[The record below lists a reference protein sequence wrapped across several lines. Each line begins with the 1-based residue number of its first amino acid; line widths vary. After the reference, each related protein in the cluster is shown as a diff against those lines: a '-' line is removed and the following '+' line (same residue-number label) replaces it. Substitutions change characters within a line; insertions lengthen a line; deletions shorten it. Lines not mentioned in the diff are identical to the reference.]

1 MIYAQNEKL
10 FGALHKDMMGIGTMM
25 NDIGKIQAAAMQNMD
40 KNSSQY
46 YTQSIKL
53 DTERNAILKEMLEM
67 QRKMYESSAAKE
79 RAEREKGNSKKRMRW
94 NDIQYN
100 GMPDLGN
107 YAKLV
112 GSNIKNLT
120 GMLNMP
126 GMDGDSNMLA
136 SMMVSPLQYMM
147 EFAVKGI
154 IPATIKEATK
164 ELNDTI
170 AGVFGLTMSRMHNA
184 KRKGSGGIWEML
196 SNVFGVNL
204 DPNRTIDTTKYE
216 RGPIPFDGITRKA
229 IIDVIPTYLRRIEAH
244 LTGKRERAYDYDSGR
259 WVTGEEVKKE
269 LERVK
274 ERYEKSGTSEFMR
287 DFSKQSKKIAFTNES
302 DSNKYFKAQRELEKY
317 LFEVGGDINIDVG
330 PAGNGV
336 NPAKYPNLSD
346 PNVWKMITSTIR
358 SMYTFTGANG
368 KSNFKSSKI
377 MGLAKNVN
385 EAKANEDRFY
395 RSLEEGT
402 SAIKS
407 FLSSG
412 LSGIDKHGDTDKNG
426 NFNAKSPYMTF
437 KDEHGNSLFNYL
449 QNINKEL
456 SFIRINGIRGWGDGS
471 YKNNSKFVPFDRIDI
486 KNPNWS
492 NPNTN
497 NNKTIEQKEAEN
509 AYKNALE
516 NAKRG
521 KAITFTDLDRL
532 DAKQLANLMG
542 AIRDSATNEHNAE
555 LRSMVDSNAIS
566 SYLDKRFGTDKTSLE
581 EVNRRRKAGNKAADE
596 DEYAGLE
603 TNDPVEK
610 NFVQKIMEKINKA
623 GSLTRAISSTGTEIF
638 RDMLYSADAAIY
650 HMFFKSDLS
659 SDDKNKKKFKGFM
672 DFMADKINTTFEKVS
687 NYFKDHV
694 LDPLKEKLGITED
707 SKQRFKDTFS
717 GMAKGLGRMYVQANK
732 DVFGESYKYFTGEE
746 FGSKKAKYGLTP
758 DPTLKP
764 IANKNLINEIYDTK
778 QPTKT
783 PAIKGKQVGDTAAP
797 VLDFDSLGGLAKGTM
812 GRPFMGKSM
821 LSKGELIFNSRG
833 VSMINKTGAY
843 SVNEPSHILNSED
856 SHTLLTGMGIN
867 AGPKHSIASSLAK
880 EKAEKNRLF
889 GTNNGRGIAHHGD
902 ANIKIDGTDITL
914 GELLST
920 AKKYA
925 PETAAG
931 GAMGGL
937 LGLLVGG
944 PLIGAAIGGA
954 SMLIKN
960 SDTLKKK
967 LFGDEKQEGG
977 LIPAKIQQ
985 SVMKYFPS
993 MAKYGMAGILPGL
1006 ITPFGPLGGLLLGG
1020 AFGFLKQ
1027 NEDFKERYFGENGK
1041 LKITKKEQ
1049 DILKKMFPA
1058 AGKGAIAG
1066 LVGSVIVGG
1075 PFGLLGS
1082 AALGAGL
1089 GMMGATDEFK
1099 NMLLGIE
1106 VDGVRSGGIVGAFKE
1121 TISPLTDA
1129 FRNLGKSLLN
1139 TFDKNIID
1147 PLSRFVRPAIHA
1159 IPQVLGIIPRKI
1171 NDWVKDKVFKTGK
1184 TVMEKWFGKDSIAG
1198 KAARGAIGLAGLPF
1212 KAMTAPFRAL
1222 GLAGDAIKMRQINT
1236 MNASYMT
1243 AEERME
1249 FMKSKN
1255 KKVSD
1260 MDIMMA
1266 GADKDTLKELRENLT
1281 YRTDNV
1287 NAIQKKAKSS
1297 GSEIL
1302 RMLDGFQG
1310 TSGGKISVKARGK
1323 IAKALNSEN
1332 SEKTIMNIL
1341 AKEGLTKE
1349 EFNQLMHGDN
1359 DLAGKLANYNDLYNR
1374 KRRAQGRSD
1383 KGMSEADAKVQ
1394 EILRKSGIKNFDINN
1409 THDVEKLIANLTT
1422 EIDHKDAMTDE
1433 ENEANEKAWNLD
1445 NERNKKLDDLV
1456 AATKM
1461 QVQLL
1466 GALNGLSY
1474 KDIEN
1479 KLKDNINKISSGQE
1493 PDMDFNNLKALAQT
1507 ADARNATEA
1516 NINEAEGVINYTKD
1530 KQADYLMGKYV
1541 DPTGASDE
1549 ELKNL
1554 RDAATR
1560 PSEGRKLSNLY
1571 RGGGANKL
1579 FKMAAKHKLSIEQ
1592 MSALGESVGTFISF
1606 IKGCNLSAKWFDVSA
1621 AKHIVSLDPVDRKS
1635 LMTLISLN
1643 GFRMW
1648 VIARKTPL
1656 TDKDLKSISL
1666 RTANAKNDRN
1676 EFNSRFETASNNIK
1690 KFNTIESVVNMSTAD
1705 WVNGGKSDIINPGE
1719 ASNVSPV
1726 DGGETTETGEGVASN
1741 GLGTMLLGGAKA
1753 LLGGGA
1759 KLIGGLFK
1767 GGAKLAGKA
1776 VGGADRFIG
1785 NRVNSLLNGG
1795 EIVENGYAS
1804 GQTPMNLD
1812 ETDKAGDGRDV
1823 VPTSEGMAL
1832 IKRGTDGSV
1841 DYDTTDSG
1849 TKSVLQKL
1857 GLKKKFAEKLHAA
1870 QLRASELTTKVFGET
1885 EEEKRKNKLGML
1897 GLILGGT
1904 FLAKTGIFKKLFE
1917 GVIKPLWD
1925 DHLKPFIFDKALP
1938 WIGDTL
1944 PKLVSG
1950 AVKLI
1955 ADTLPGLVSGAV
1967 QLVTK
1972 YIPDIISGAVK
1983 TIITNFPT
1991 LLKAFG
1997 VGLADGVN
2005 DLLKKTTNN
2014 DHGEGTSTT
2023 TTKDNL
2029 KQAYDKDGNLL
2040 TGDDLKNATEIYNE
2054 QGAKGEID
2062 KNGNITFKDESFRYA
2077 TLAHTVGGASLRALL
2092 KGGLPGAELA
2102 SKALNFVGKHGGPSG
2117 KVLKV
2122 AGKAILAPIK
2132 AAGNIG
2138 RGAMNMF
2145 VERGMT
2151 KAAGGEVPGLVTDVL
2166 NRAGGAK
2173 LGQGIDKAK
2182 GAATNVISKVASKAN
2197 KMKDAAKIAIDS
2209 GKYLAANP
2217 ELAGAATKTEKVI
2230 SKVVGV
2236 GNKFKDFL
2244 NTGRELTRMKEVMP
2258 ALANKAG
2265 IGQKTA
2271 SVAAKAIDGAKDISS
2286 KIPGIL
2292 DNLSAAINKAFSDG
2306 PILKKFKSVLNVF
2319 GKLGDKVT
2327 KVLLSI
2333 KEKLFTFFSKVIT
2346 TNAPKVS
2353 AEVIKKAAD
2362 KAFFVI
2368 GIVQGI
2374 ADFTIGCDQAE
2385 AILGVPETNI
2395 FEEFMCGIVNF
2406 LCGLSIIL
2414 TIVPGVPTIARECLK
2429 FILGFMGKEGDL
2441 EARQK
2446 EADAEWE
2453 KYKEETGSTE
2463 SKDEY
2468 LKNNKSVSGKI
2479 GKVVG
2484 KAWDSTKKFVGG
2496 AIDGAKE
2503 FIGNAATGVKNIASG
2518 AWEGIKTGAS
2528 AVGNFVGNAASKVGD
2543 FIGGAVD
2550 GLGKA
2555 GASLLDGISQVGKFV
2570 IKGDIGGLMGFNTG
2584 IEGTETYEGNLARPV
2599 VGIIKTMSFIPTVI
2613 SAGVHKVGDFVGG
2626 IVENVIKV
2634 GKDLL
2639 GGVAQVS
2646 KYVLK
2651 GDIIGL
2657 MGFNSGVKD
2666 TESYEGNLAKPVVGA
2681 IKLVSFMPTVI
2692 SAIVHK
2698 VGDVIGGLIDVVK
2711 SAGSGAIGIS
2721 KDLGAKMIDGDLK
2734 GFMDYSS
2741 PTYDNP
2747 VGNAASMVFT
2757 GFSKAALFMPTLI
2770 SSGIHLIGDNIGNI
2784 INTVK
2789 SVGSGAIGISK
2800 DLGAKMIDGDLRG
2813 LIRYEAPTYDNPVGD
2828 IASKIFTG
2836 VSKVALFVPTTI
2848 SDIIHKIG
2856 DGIGALIG
2864 VVKSV
2869 GLGAMEISTGLGE
2882 KMREGDIGGLIDYA
2896 APEYGNPVG
2905 DIASKIFTG
2914 VGKVALFV
2922 PTTISAGITIVG
2934 NAIGKVIDGAKAVGN
2949 EILNIGPTLGHYM
2962 IDGDLSGLMDY
2973 ESSTS
2978 KEEGPMS
2985 VVSSIL
2991 TTIGKVTLFVPTA
3004 ISSGVHSVV
3013 DFVGNIAKSGADNM
3027 TKTNQ
3032 LVDDAINGK
3041 VSIFSSEYWDT
3052 GDSGDGVAGFV
3063 SKGFNLITRL
3073 ISVPRVI
3080 IGSVF
3085 KGLGDFFNGI
3095 VDWVGG
3101 FFDGVKDFFSDPLG
3115 FIYKKFTEA
3124 SPEPGEVQQQ
3134 SQNVADGLHGGY
3146 GTSRSKFGRGY
3157 SKQNDPSI
3165 ANIGFNSRG
3174 DSSRQTIGDSAC
3186 GPTAAVNVMES
3197 MYGRGGNEVLKA
3209 ANYALKG
3216 GYKERDGGTRPE
3228 FFTNYFRDN
3237 GLDSEMSTN
3246 RSQLAANINSGM
3258 PTVLMGSDANGTSGR
3273 TPYGRNPHYVTVTG
3287 TDGRGNAIVQ
3297 DPEAKKDNQLYNMN
3311 TLLNKS
3317 NLGISAYGRGG
3328 RIPFHRIL
3336 PTHAFGKYGLG
3347 KWGRGEATIGAD
3359 GLLTGK
3365 VINIPPGKGAF
3376 FVYMA
3381 WRKITGASY
3390 QLTLKQKAG
3399 EKYDSDGFAKIGDRW
3414 VIACTSTFGVIG
3426 DYVDFYQSNGNV
3438 FKCIIGDL
3446 KNPRDPGWCVWGHSE
3461 GKNVIEFVTNWPDHH
3476 INPGTKNLHPEWGGQ
3491 TVVKAV
3497 NGGSFFTPEE
3507 NLAQRKF
3514 LYKRYNGLY
3523 PGIGPNGEW
3532 TKVDGDT
3539 TSSGTVTN
3547 MGGVYSGVDGA
3558 TTSGDSSQQQEPQ
3571 GILNI
3576 FSNLLDNSLAGKAL
3590 AAFTGGVSGSDSS
3603 SSSSSSSSIGGAD
3616 NFSGTAGRYE
3626 GDATGDPK
3634 KLLEAAASQVGYKED
3649 HSRKDNSGR
3658 SWSKFGDWFG
3668 MPYDEW
3674 CAMFV
3679 SWAANQAGI
3688 STKVIPK
3695 HAYTPAGADA
3705 FTKMGAQLVSPQNA
3719 SPGDIVYF
3727 YYPRAGRIAHIGIVE
3742 KGGDAVHTIEGNT
3755 GANIDEVARHTY
3767 QFSDKT
3773 LNKIFRPNYEVPN
3786 GSTNN
3791 IASNN
3796 AIASPTT
3803 NASNKFS
3810 STTISATGTW
3820 GNGPKPASNL
3830 GTFKAGPVKN
3840 VGYNINNTGNKL
3852 EKGYKTSGIKNG
3864 DVITYNGRRIAASGT
3879 SSPKYGM
3886 GDANLSSNI
3895 IVQLLYKIA
3904 DNTDKL
3910 GMILDIL
3917 SDKLNLKIDSKDV
3930 HKHTSPVNLKRKIR
3944 DALNNRSGIKDSND
3958 SRSIEDMITSMRL
3971 VASQ

>member
-1 MIYAQNEKL
+1 MALTRVDKYLKNLARSTVFTVADVTKSDLMPDTMEFIQANKQVLTTTYSLLKNPSATFKKTVGAIQESKVYKALDYGVKNTLEDLRTGNFYNVERKDRDEARLAGMDASNMGDLSEFGVDDDWEKNLGKSDKSKPEKSNVVTSGDEAVVSAVEGSIAASTSANVNAIIGSTDVIVKNSRANTAMIYAQNEKL

-25 NDIGKIQAAAMQNMD
+25 NDIGKIQAAAMQNID

-79 RAEREKGNSKKRMRW
+79 KAEREKNNSKKRMRW

-112 GSNIKNLT
+112 GSNIKNIT
-120 GMLNMP
+120 GMLNLP

-170 AGVFGLTMSRMHNA
+170 AGMFGLTMSRMNNA
-184 KRKGSGGIWEML
+184 RRNGTGGIWEML
-196 SNVFGVNL
+196 SKVFGVNL
-204 DPNRTIDTTKYE
+204 EPNRSIDTSKYE

-229 IIDVIPTYLRRIEAH
+229 VIDVIPTYLRRIEAH

-302 DSNKYFKAQRELEKY
+302 DSNKFFKAQRELEKY

-336 NPAKYPNLSD
+336 SPTKYPNLSD

-412 LSGIDKHGDTDKNG
+412 LSGIDKHGSTDKNG

-456 SFIRINGIRGWGDGS
+456 SFIRINGIRDWGDGS

-497 NNKTIEQKEAEN
+497 NNKSIEQKEAEK

-521 KAITFTDLDRL
+521 KAIAFTDLDRL

-566 SYLDKRFGTDKTSLE
+566 SYLDKRFGVDKTSLE

-603 TNDPVEK
+603 TNDPAEK
-610 NFVQKIMEKINKA
+610 NFVQKIMEKINKT

-694 LDPLKEKLGITED
+694 LDPLKEKLGINED

-746 FGSKKAKYGLTP
+746 FGSKKTKYGLTP
-758 DPTLKP
+758 DPTPKP

-783 PAIKGKQVGDTAAP
+783 PVTKGKQVGGTAAP
-797 VLDFDSLGGLAKGTM
+797 ILDLDSLGGLAKGTM

-889 GTNNGRGIAHHGD
+889 GTNGKGIAHHADGT
-902 ANIKIDGTDITL
+902 NVKIDGTDITL

-960 SDTLKKK
+960 SDSLKKK

-977 LIPAKIQQ
+977 LVPAKIQQ

-1147 PLSRFVRPAIHA
+1147 PLSRFIRPAIHA

-1222 GLAGDAIKMRQINT
+1222 GGIGDAIRMKQINT

-1255 KKVSD
+1255 KKVSKLD
-1260 MDIMMA
+1260 EMMA
-1266 GADKDTLKELRENLT
+1266 GANKDTLKELRENLT

-1310 TSGGKISVKARGK
+1310 TSGGKISAKARDK
-1323 IAKALNSEN
+1323 ISKALNSEN
-1332 SEKTIMNIL
+1332 SEKAIMNIL

-1359 DLAGKLANYNDLYNR
+1359 DLAGKLTNYNDLYSR
-1374 KRRAQGRSD
+1374 KLRAQNRSD
-1383 KGMSEADAKVQ
+1383 TGMSEADAKVQ

-1422 EIDHKDAMTDE
+1422 EIEHKDAMSDE
-1433 ENEANEKAWNLD
+1433 ENEANEKAWDLDVARNTKLD
-1445 NERNKKLDDLV
+1445 NLV

-1466 GALNGLSY
+1466 GALNGLSS

-1493 PDMDFNNLKALAQT
+1493 PDMDINNLRALAQT

-1516 NINEAEGVINYTKD
+1516 NINKAEGVINYAKD
-1530 KQADYLMGKYV
+1530 QQADYLMGKYV
-1541 DPTGASDE
+1541 DPTGASEE

-1579 FKMAAKHKLSIEQ
+1579 FKMAAKHRLSIEQ
-1592 MSALGESVGTFISF
+1592 MSVLGESVGTFISF
-1606 IKGCNLSAKWFDVSA
+1606 IKGCNLSAKWFDASA

-1656 TDKDLKSISL
+1656 TDKDLQSISL

-1676 EFNSRFETASNNIK
+1676 EFNSRFETASNNVK
-1690 KFNTIESVVNMSTAD
+1690 KFNTIESVINMSTAD
-1705 WVNGGKSDIINPGE
+1705 WVNGGKTNIFNSD
-1719 ASNVSPV
+1719 ASNVTPV
-1726 DGGETTETGEGVASN
+1726 DGGETTETGENVASN

-1753 LLGGGA
+1753 LLSGGA
-1759 KLIGGLFK
+1759 KLVGGLFK
-1767 GGAKLAGKA
+1767 GGAKLTGKA
-1776 VGGADRFIG
+1776 LRGADRFVG

-1795 EIVENGYAS
+1795 EIVDNGYAA

-1885 EEEKRKNKLGML
+1885 EEEKRKSKLGML

-1938 WIGDTL
+1938 WIGETL
-1944 PKLVSG
+1944 PKL
-1950 AVKLI
+1950 
-1955 ADTLPGLVSGAV
+1955 
-1967 QLVTK
+1967 
-1972 YIPDIISGAVK
+1972 ISGAVSMI
-1983 TIITNFPT
+1983 TEHIPAIIQGAVTAIITNFPT

-1997 VGLADGVN
+1997 VGIADGVN
-2005 DLLKKTTNN
+2005 NLLKKTTNN

-2023 TTKDNL
+2023 TSKDNL

-2040 TGDDLKNATEIYNE
+2040 TGDDLKNATELYNE

-2062 KNGNITFKDESFRYA
+2062 ENGNITFKDESNRHA
-2077 TLAHTVGGASLRALL
+2077 TLIHTVGDASFRALL
-2092 KGGLPGAELA
+2092 KGGLPGVELA
-2102 SKALNFVGKHGGPSG
+2102 SKALNFVGKHGGPTG

-2145 VERGMT
+2145 VERGMV
-2151 KAAGGEVPGLVTDVL
+2151 KAAGGKNPRLITDIL

-2182 GAATNVISKVASKAN
+2182 GATANIISNVASKAS
-2197 KMKDAAKIAIDS
+2197 KIKDAAKIAIDS

-2236 GNKFKDFL
+2236 GNKI
-2244 NTGRELTRMKEVMP
+2244 
-2258 ALANKAG
+2258 ANSA
-2265 IGQKTA
+2265 IGQNTA
-2271 SVAAKAIDGAKDISS
+2271 SAVTKVVDGAKGLGGKIATIISN
-2286 KIPGIL
+2286 IGT
-2292 DNLSAAINKAFSDG
+2292 AINKAFSNG
-2306 PILKKFKSVLNVF
+2306 PILSKFKSVLNVF

-2368 GIVQGI
+2368 AIMQGV
-2374 ADFTIGCDQAE
+2374 ADFTTGCDQAE
-2385 AILGVPETNI
+2385 AILGVSETNI
-2395 FEEFMCGIVNF
+2395 FEEFMCGIVK
-2406 LCGLSIIL
+2406 LLSGISLIL
-2414 TIVPGVPTIARECLK
+2414 TIVPGVPTIARGCLN
-2429 FILGFMGKEGDL
+2429 FILGLMGKEGDL

-2453 KYKEETGSTE
+2453 KYKQETGSTE

-2468 LKNNKSVSGKI
+2468 LKYNKSVSGKL
-2479 GKVVG
+2479 GKAVG
-2484 KAWDSTKKFVGG
+2484 KAWDSTKKVVGG
-2496 AIDGAKE
+2496 AIDG
-2503 FIGNAATGVKNIASG
+2503 VKNVASG

-2528 AVGNFVGNAASKVGD
+2528 AVGNFVGGAANKVGEV
-2543 FIGGAVD
+2543 IGGAVD

-2555 GASLLDGISQVGKFV
+2555 GSDLLDGIGQVGKFIV
-2570 IKGDIGGLMGFNTG
+2570 KGDIGGLMGFNTG
-2584 IEGTETYEGNLARPV
+2584 IKGTETYEGNLARPV
-2599 VGIIKTMSFIPTVI
+2599 VGAIKTVSFLPTVA
-2613 SAGVHKVGDFVGG
+2613 SAGAHKLGGLIGDAVNGIKKIGGAAIDTFKDLGKLTFDGKVDDLFAYRSPAESEGGIAADVSMVAGMVGKFIAAPFALVSAGIHGVFDFVG
-2626 IVENVIKV
+2626 
-2634 GKDLL
+2634 DTFTS
-2639 GGVAQVS
+2639 AA
-2646 KYVLK
+2646 
-2651 GDIIGL
+2651 DII
-2657 MGFNSGVKD
+2657 
-2666 TESYEGNLAKPVVGA
+2666 
-2681 IKLVSFMPTVI
+2681 
-2692 SAIVHK
+2692 
-2698 VGDVIGGLIDVVK
+2698 
-2711 SAGSGAIGIS
+2711 
-2721 KDLGAKMIDGDLK
+2721 
-2734 GFMDYSS
+2734 
-2741 PTYDNP
+2741 
-2747 VGNAASMVFT
+2747 
-2757 GFSKAALFMPTLI
+2757 
-2770 SSGIHLIGDNIGNI
+2770 
-2784 INTVK
+2784 
-2789 SVGSGAIGISK
+2789 
-2800 DLGAKMIDGDLRG
+2800 
-2813 LIRYEAPTYDNPVGD
+2813 
-2828 IASKIFTG
+2828 
-2836 VSKVALFVPTTI
+2836 
-2848 SDIIHKIG
+2848 
-2856 DGIGALIG
+2856 
-2864 VVKSV
+2864 
-2869 GLGAMEISTGLGE
+2869 
-2882 KMREGDIGGLIDYA
+2882 
-2896 APEYGNPVG
+2896 
-2905 DIASKIFTG
+2905 
-2914 VGKVALFV
+2914 
-2922 PTTISAGITIVG
+2922 
-2934 NAIGKVIDGAKAVGN
+2934 
-2949 EILNIGPTLGHYM
+2949 
-2962 IDGDLSGLMDY
+2962 
-2973 ESSTS
+2973 
-2978 KEEGPMS
+2978 
-2985 VVSSIL
+2985 
-2991 TTIGKVTLFVPTA
+2991 
-3004 ISSGVHSVV
+3004 
-3013 DFVGNIAKSGADNM
+3013 
-3027 TKTNQ
+3027 TKTDT
-3032 LVDDAINGK
+3032 LVDKAINGD
-3041 VSIFSSEYWDT
+3041 VSIFSSDYWDS
-3052 GDSGDGVAGFV
+3052 GINGDGFGATVG
-3063 SKGFNLITRL
+3063 KGFSYFTKI
-3073 ISVPRVI
+3073 ISLPRI
-3080 IGSVF
+3080 MISQVF
-3085 KGLGDFFNGI
+3085 NGLGDFFNGI

-3228 FFTNYFRDN
+3228 FFTNYFRAN

-3246 RSQLAANINSGM
+3246 RFQLAANINSGM

-3311 TLLNKS
+3311 TLLSKS
-3317 NLGISAYGRGG
+3317 NLGISAYGRGS

-3347 KWGRGEATIGAD
+3347 KWGRGEATVGGD
-3359 GLLTGK
+3359 GLLTGR
-3365 VINIPPGKGAF
+3365 VINIPAGLGSY
-3376 FVYMA
+3376 FVIEG
-3381 WRKITGASY
+3381 WHTITSTQGTW
-3390 QLTLKQKAG
+3390 QGRLKMKC
-3399 EKYDSDGFAKIGDRW
+3399 ENYDQEGFAKIGDRY
-3414 VIACTSTFGVIG
+3414 VIACTTVYGVVG

-3438 FKCIIGDL
+3438 FKCIIGDI
-3446 KNPRDPGWCVWGHSE
+3446 KSAGDANIGVYGHDY
-3461 GKNVIEFVTNWPDHH
+3461 GKNVLEFICNRSWYGPPMHA
-3476 INPGTKNLHPEWGGQ
+3476 NPGTKTFHPEWGGQ
-3491 TVVKAV
+3491 TMVKAV
-3497 NGGSFFTPEE
+3497 NGGSFFTAAE
-3507 NLAQRKF
+3507 NLEQRKF
-3514 LYKRYNGLY
+3514 LYKRYGGKY

-3547 MGGVYSGVDGA
+3547 MGGVSGGVDGVS
-3558 TTSGDSSQQQEPQ
+3558 TSGDSSSQQQEPQ

-3576 FSNLLDNSLAGKAL
+3576 FSNVLDNSLAGKAL
-3590 AAFTGGVSGSDSS
+3590 AAFTGGVSGSNNTSS
-3603 SSSSSSSSIGGAD
+3603 SSSSFSNGGD

-3634 KLLEAAASQVGYKED
+3634 KLLEVAASQVGNKED
-3649 HSRKDNSGR
+3649 HSRNDSAGR
-3658 SWSKFGDWFG
+3658 GWTKYGQWFG
-3668 MPYDEW
+3668 MPNEEW

-3679 SWAANQAGI
+3679 SWVADQAGI
-3688 STKVIPK
+3688 SQKVIPK
-3695 HAYTPAGADA
+3695 HAYTPAGADK
-3705 FTKMGAQLVSPQNA
+3705 FPSLGAQLVSPQNA

-3727 YYPRAGRIAHIGIVE
+3727 WYPGKGRISHIGIVE

-3755 GANIDEVARHTY
+3755 GANIDEVKRQTY
-3767 QFSDKT
+3767 QFSDKS
-3773 LNKIFRPNYEVPN
+3773 LNKIFRPNYEFPN

-3803 NASNKFS
+3803 TS
-3810 STTISATGTW
+3810 STNKTSGVTISATGTW
-3820 GNGPKPASNL
+3820 GSGLKPASNL
-3830 GTFKAGPVKN
+3830 GTFKAGPVKT
-3840 VGYNINNTGNKL
+3840 VRTNINSDAARL
-3852 EKGYKTSGIKNG
+3852 EREYKSSGLKNG
-3864 DVITYNGRRIAASGT
+3864 DIVTYNGRKIAASGT